1 MIRNSFGIK
10 FRLLIAASVLLSQQ
24 LVALADE
31 TAKLNPPVKPGE
43 SVVANGSFAW
53 REALLEGRKQQE
65 LKHLTVAQ
73 SCFEAAL
80 KEAKRV
86 HASDADLII
95 CYRALGEIFVQQD
108 IAEDANQNYKRAL
121 RLLKKNTRENFAL
134 LAETYGN
141 LADIAYFD
149 GDYPR
154 AKKLFADGLKV
165 LADANQRSSYLYA
178 SLQLRYGKVLCKI
191 DDLKG
196 AAEAYYDVISKLMV
210 QADLPNNV
218 LLVDALA
225 DYTDLFRNNFDQSAV
240 RESSVQ
246 RELLKD
252 DPKMFGNGKGVAPSA
267 FSAAVAARLADQA
280 VASLQLKNKQQT
292 SSSSASSNRLTSP
305 EGSSVSVSVNADRD
319 AGQNVGNGLPG
330 SNVIHPDRPLNDLAL
345 DQQVSQQRIDFY
357 ERMVSVDI
365 KSLGPN
371 HPSVARDLISLATV
385 YLAQNNFSEAKPLLQ
400 RALVIYESSYG
411 AKSALT
417 DRTRTLIGV
426 ISEEQ
431 RVRDAGQPP
440 ATEYVSKLP
449 VVPVAAQ
456 TPEVALRLN
465 YLALQCLSYGKTD
478 QALVLYSWALATTAR
493 TAGERSMLAACCLN
507 DYARVLRASSDSQ
520 TATQYENDAAA
531 IVRSNIVRKATAK
544 L

>member
-1 MIRNSFGIK
+1 MIRNSFGIN
-10 FRLLIAASVLLSQQ
+10 FRLFIAASVLLSQHPG
-24 LVALADE
+24 ALANE
-31 TAKLNPPVKPGE
+31 TAKLNPPVKSGE
-43 SVVANGSFAW
+43 SPFSNGSFAW

-73 SCFEAAL
+73 ACFEAAL

-86 HASDADLII
+86 HASDADLTL

-108 IAEDANQNYKRAL
+108 IAEDANQNYKHAL
-121 RLLKKNTRENFAL
+121 RLLKKNRRENFAL

-141 LADIAYFD
+141 LADIAYLD
-149 GDYPR
+149 GDYPKAR
-154 AKKLFADGLKV
+154 KLFADGLKV
-165 LADANQRSSYLYA
+165 LADAEQQSSYLYA

-196 AAEAYYDVISKLMV
+196 AAEAYYDVISKLMG
-210 QADLPNNV
+210 QSDLPNNG

-246 RELLKD
+246 RELLRD
-252 DPKMFGNGKGVAPSA
+252 DPKLFGNGKGVAPSA

-280 VASLQLKNKQQT
+280 VATLQLNNRQQT
-292 SSSSASSNRLTSP
+292 SSALESNVSLTNPDASSKSFTLDALRDTGKGKGDGLR
-305 EGSSVSVSVNADRD
+305 GASSI
-319 AGQNVGNGLPG
+319 Q
-330 SNVIHPDRPLNDLAL
+330 PDRPLNDLAL
-345 DQQVSQQRIDFY
+345 EQQVSQQRIDFY

-411 AKSALT
+411 GKSALA

-431 RVRDAGQPP
+431 RARDAGQQP
-440 ATEYVSKLP
+440 ATEYLSKLS
-449 VVPVAAQ
+449 VVPLAAQ

-465 YLALQCLSYGKTD
+465 YLALQCWSYGKTD
-478 QALVLYSWALATTAR
+478 QALALYSWALATTAR
-493 TAGERSMLAACCLN
+493 TAGASSMLAACCLN
-507 DYARVLRASSDSQ
+507 DYARVLRSSSDTQ
-520 TATQYENDAAA
+520 TATQYESDAAA